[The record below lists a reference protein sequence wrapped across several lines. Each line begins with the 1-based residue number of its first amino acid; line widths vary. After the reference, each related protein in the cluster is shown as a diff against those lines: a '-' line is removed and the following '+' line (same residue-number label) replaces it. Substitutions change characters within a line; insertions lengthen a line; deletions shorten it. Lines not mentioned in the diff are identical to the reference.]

1 VSVRDTFGV
10 EAEGEE
16 TDRRGE
22 RRARARVRWVRGQWS
37 VKWTGSAEMRKGWCV
52 RLRSMAAEAASVH
65 VLKDADGGIEV
76 WLKRDGGDGR

>member
-22 RRARARVRWVRGQWS
+22 RRETSTSAVGQGP
-37 VKWTGSAEMRKGWCV
+37 VVGEV
-52 RLRSMAAEAASVH
+52 
-65 VLKDADGGIEV
+65 DGV
-76 WLKRDGGDGR
+76 SRDEEGMVCKVAVDGRRSCFSSCFERCRRGYRGVVEARWW